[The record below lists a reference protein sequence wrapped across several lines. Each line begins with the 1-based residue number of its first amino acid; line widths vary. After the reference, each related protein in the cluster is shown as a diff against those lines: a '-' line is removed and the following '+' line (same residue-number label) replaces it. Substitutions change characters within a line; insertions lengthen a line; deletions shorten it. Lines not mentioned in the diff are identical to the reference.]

1 MSMSTARDLF
11 GAKSAKEDGP
21 KTTTPPSK
29 IMERKDIGEEMK
41 TRNLAMSLRVDTKY
55 SDWEGEQRKAAWNT
69 MMDSRPNLPIKWPGT
84 TPKKF
89 WRQNRVSRTIFG
101 VSTYAFHRVHS
112 LQLAKMLQCVNRLYT
127 IHEPMKHNSAMAGD
141 VLQLTNNYMLNET
154 KKLRMFKIDEIRE
167 TMIDNEE
174 KYPVYSEVNMMFLK
188 TFWDIVIDQED
199 FEIDVILMRK
209 NFFSAI
215 QSCNHKNCYPFI
227 FHFRY
232 LFSYE

>member
-11 GAKSAKEDGP
+11 GTKPAKEDGP

-112 LQLAKMLQCVNRLYT
+112 RSPRCS
-127 IHEPMKHNSAMAGD
+127 SA
-141 VLQLTNNYMLNET
+141 
-154 KKLRMFKIDEIRE
+154 
-167 TMIDNEE
+167 
-174 KYPVYSEVNMMFLK
+174 
-188 TFWDIVIDQED
+188 
-199 FEIDVILMRK
+199 
-209 NFFSAI
+209 
-215 QSCNHKNCYPFI
+215 
-227 FHFRY
+227 
-232 LFSYE
+232 